1 MEALED
7 ERLGDGRGKPG
18 LPATPAPDMRLVVQ
32 RVTSGS
38 VTWDEAQEKRSA
50 TIGLGFVLLVGAG
63 SDDDDATI
71 RRLADK
77 VIDLRVFADDAG
89 RMNLSL
95 VDVGG
100 AALIVSQ
107 FTLFADMS
115 RGRRPRLL
123 ALGVPHRTARA
134 YADFGRRFRERG
146 IRAQT
151 GSFGAVM
158 RVSIENDGPVTLVLS
173 SDDWPTRV

>member
-1 MEALED
+1 LRIVA
-7 ERLGDGRGKPG
+7 
-18 LPATPAPDMRLVVQ
+18 Q
-32 RVTSGS
+32 RVASGS
-38 VTWDEAQEKRSA
+38 VSWEDDGTERRA
-50 TIGLGFVLLVGAG
+50 TIGPGYVLLVGAAA
-63 SDDDDATI
+63 DDDESTV

-77 VIDLRVFADDAG
+77 VIDLRVFADEAG

-95 VDVGG
+95 VDVHG

-115 RGRRPRLL
+115 RGRRPSLL
-123 ALGVPHRTARA
+123 KAGDPKRAEELYALFVKQ
-134 YADFGRRFRERG
+134 FIERG
-146 IRAQT
+146 VETQT
-151 GSFGAVM
+151 GSFGADM

>member
-1 MEALED
+1 
-7 ERLGDGRGKPG
+7 
-18 LPATPAPDMRLVVQ
+18 MRIVAQ

-38 VTWDEAQEKRSA
+38 VSWEGQRRA
-50 TIGLGFVLLVGAG
+50 TIGHGFVLLVGAA
-63 SDDDDATI
+63 SDDEDNTV

-77 VIDLRVFADDAG
+77 IMDLRVFGDEAG

-115 RGRRPRLL
+115 RGRRPSLL
-123 ALGVPHRTARA
+123 KAGDPARA
-134 YADFGRRFRERG
+134 EQLYEAFVQRFRERG
-146 IRAQT
+146 IEIQT
-151 GSFGAVM
+151 GSFGSEM

-173 SDDWPTRV
+173 TDDWPTRA

>member
-1 MEALED
+1 
-7 ERLGDGRGKPG
+7 
-18 LPATPAPDMRLVVQ
+18 MRLVVQ

-38 VTWDEAQEKRSA
+38 VSWVEAGERQDA
-50 TIGLGFVLLVGAG
+50 TIARGLVLLVGAG
-63 SDDDDATI
+63 PDDDEASI

-77 VIDLRVFADDAG
+77 VVDLRVFADEAG

-95 VDVGG
+95 VDVRGS
-100 AALIVSQ
+100 ALIVSQ

-115 RGRRPRLL
+115 RGRRPSLL
-123 ALGVPHRTARA
+123 GAGDAKRA
-134 YADFGRRFRERG
+134 EELYLAFVQRFRDRG
-146 IRAQT
+146 IDTRT

-158 RVSIENDGPVTLVLS
+158 TVTIENDGPVTLVLS